1 MFDLPTSLASSSGS
15 GGLPSEAGSK
25 LPNDEIAK
33 FKAQVAKCWVAPAG
47 VTDAPGFNVVMRVA
61 LKPDGA
67 LDAEP
72 ALVLAPA
79 SMSGP
84 LLVESAKRALQ
95 QCQPYDFLPA
105 DRYEDWKV
113 LELGFSVDGPTNG
126 FLPPTPGSTSLR

>member
-1 MFDLPTSLASSSGS
+1 MFDLPTSLASSGGS

-79 SMSGP
+79 SM
-84 LLVESAKRALQ
+84 
-95 QCQPYDFLPA
+95 PA